1 MNSCRGFFIT
11 GTDTGV
17 GKTAVTLGLMQALQD
32 QGKTVV
38 AMKPVASGC
47 EPTAAGLVNA
57 DALQLQQQGSIELDY
72 ERVNPY
78 AFQPAIAPH
87 LAAEQVGI
95 SIEKY
100 KIINIY
106 NELEY
111 ISDCV
116 LVEGIG
122 GWQVPLT
129 ENETLADL
137 AGALGLG
144 VILVV
149 GLRLGCLN
157 HALLTAQSIAASGC
171 ELVGWVAN
179 RPPSAA
185 EESNSGDIIRALKSR
200 LSCRLLG
207 NIPVLPEFSAKFV
220 ADYLQIGPPVN
231 T

>member
-1 MNSCRGFFIT
+1 MDSCRGFFIT

-95 SIEKY
+95 SIEKD
-100 KIINIY
+100 KIIRIY
-106 NELEY
+106 NELEH

-137 AGALGLG
+137 AGTLGLG
-144 VILVV
+144 PMAELAKALETR
-149 GLRLGCLN
+149 GLE
-157 HALLTAQSIAASGC
+157 
-171 ELVGWVAN
+171 ELAVDEV
-179 RPPSAA
+179 S
-185 EESNSGDIIRALKSR
+185 RALGA
-200 LSCRLLG
+200 LAAV
-207 NIPVLPEFSAKFV
+207 IEAV
-220 ADYLQIGPPVN
+220 ARGDDADDDHTTSILEELNRFPAGGYGAHRTGDVR
-231 T
+231 